1 MMGPVVRAIVLAGG
15 ASSRMGRPKAG
26 LTLSDPSETFLA
38 RLIHTFID
46 ARIPDIVVVTGATP
60 DAVRAAAGRTRRSV
74 RFEHNTQWT
83 DGQLSSLLAGL
94 RERPGEFVEAVVVM
108 LVDAPLV
115 AASTVVRVVET
126 WRRQQALIVRP
137 ARGNEHGHPVLF
149 DRRLFAELRG
159 ADPARGAKTVVRA
172 HEADMVNLPIDD
184 PGAFLDIDTL
194 QEYEDA
200 LRELR
205 R

>member
-1 MMGPVVRAIVLAGG
+1 
-15 ASSRMGRPKAG
+15 
-26 LTLSDPSETFLA
+26 
-38 RLIHTFID
+38 
-46 ARIPDIVVVTGATP
+46 
-60 DAVRAAAGRTRRSV
+60 V
-74 RFEHNTQWT
+74 RFEHNPQWT

-94 RERPGEFVEAVVVM
+94 RERPGEIVEAAVVT
-108 LVDAPLV
+108 LVDAPFV